1 MTRLLTDKLVIGI
14 SSRALFD
21 LEEENRLFDERGVEA
36 FAAHQR
42 AHEDEPLRP
51 GTAFPLVQ
59 ALLGLNRLLPQRRI
73 EVVVISRNS
82 PDTGLRAFNAI
93 EAHGLPIERAAFTG
107 GAASLVG
114 YLKAFDVD
122 LFLSRNHQ
130 DVQEAIDH
138 GVAAARLY
146 DPPAAYAGR
155 GGEIRI
161 AFDGDAV
168 LFSPESER
176 IYKTQGLDAFLAHER
191 LHRHDA
197 MAEGPFAKLLMR
209 LSLLQR
215 EFPPERCPVRIAIVT
230 ARGSPAHARVI
241 HTLRDWGVGVDE
253 AFFLGGA
260 AKESVLAAFGAQMFF
275 DDQDTHVR
283 PASARVPAGIVPYAG
298 GRLVPQDIADAA
310 ESGSCASDSDKPP
323 PDPPSPDAPC
333 PHAAPAC

>member
-1 MTRLLTDKLVIGI
+1 MPYSLTDKLVVGI

-21 LEEENRLFDERGVEA
+21 LEHENRLYDEHGVDA

-59 ALLGLNRLLPQRRI
+59 ALLGLNARLPERRI

-107 GAASLVG
+107 GARSLVE
-114 YLKAFDVD
+114 YLRAFEVD
-122 LFLSRNHQ
+122 LFLSRNRQ

-138 GVAAARLY
+138 GVAAALLY
-146 DPPAAYAGR
+146 DPPAAFSPPAGQ
-155 GGEIRI
+155 IRI

-176 IYKTQGLDAFLAHER
+176 IYKTEGLDAFLAHER
-191 LHRHDA
+191 LHRRDA
-197 MAEGPFAKLLMR
+197 LPEGPFAKLLMR
-209 LSLLQR
+209 LAALQR
-215 EFPPERCPVRIAIVT
+215 EFPPRQCPVRVAIVT
-230 ARGSPAHARVI
+230 ARSSPAHARVI
-241 HTLRDWGVGVDE
+241 HTLRDWQVGVDE

-260 AKESVLAAFGAQMFF
+260 PKEPVLAAFGAQMFF

-283 PASARVPAGIVPYAG
+283 AAAARVPAGVVPYAG
-298 GRLVPQDIADAA
+298 GTLLPQAA
-310 ESGSCASDSDKPP
+310 ESAACPNPA
-323 PDPPSPDAPC
+323 PPSPPACDAPS
-333 PHAAPAC
+333 APSR